1 MVFIVIEGYYPAKI
15 APLVGQK
22 YIEVAQKYPLDES
35 LGNIVLPP
43 IQNATRDGIHFISA
57 YECKDDK
64 VKHMMMAL
72 AKAMLMYTELEG
84 YHYWMDTYIDAA
96 EAFSLIGMKAP
107 Q

>member
-1 MVFIVIEGYYPAKI
+1 MVFIVIEGWYPAKI
-15 APLVGQK
+15 AALVGQK
-22 YIEVAQKYPLDES
+22 YIEVAQKYPLDKS
-35 LGNIVLPP
+35 LGNMVLPP
-43 IQNATRDGIHFISA
+43 ISQATRDGVHFISA

-84 YHYWMDTYIDAA
+84 YRYSIDTYIDPT
-96 EAFSLIGMKAP
+96 EAYSLIGMKGP

>member
-1 MVFIVIEGYYPAKI
+1 MVLIVVEGWYPAKI
-15 APLVGQK
+15 ASLVGQK
-22 YIEVAQKYPLDES
+22 YIEATQKYPLDES

-43 IQNATRDGIHFISA
+43 IFQATKDGVHFISV

-72 AKAMLMYTELEG
+72 GKAMMMYTELEG
-84 YHYWMDTYIDAA
+84 YHFSIDTYIDAT